1 MFQEEKFMRITSIE
15 VYLGYAITVKVN
27 TDAGIS
33 GFGEAGLAYGNCKE
47 AAFGQCQDFA
57 KLVIGMDPFNTEEIW
72 EHLHRHTFWG
82 MGGGVVVTSAMA
94 AIDTAC
100 WDIKGKSLG
109 LPVYKLIGGK
119 TNKKLRSYASQL
131 QFGWKKLIG
140 ETGALGLLYDP
151 KDYYAVVKEAMADG
165 YDAVKIDPVFAPYE
179 PKGLAEVFASQGT
192 HHRSSFRQHDLQLAV
207 DRIAAAREAGGP
219 DLDIIVEIHSL
230 LDANTAS
237 ELGRALEPYRIMYYE
252 EPTMPCNP
260 DMFKH
265 IKQSCSLPLATGERS
280 YTRWG
285 FRQFFE
291 DRTLSIIQPD
301 LCNTGGITETKKI
314 CDMAQVY
321 DIGVQIHVCGGPIAT
336 AAALQV
342 EAAIPNFCI
351 HEHHNAALTKP
362 CIDAGI
368 HNYQPSGGFF
378 EIPELPGIGQEMS
391 EEEMA
396 RAKKVVIA

>member
-1 MFQEEKFMRITSIE
+1 MKITSVE
-15 VYLGYAITVKVN
+15 CYLGNFITVKVN

-33 GFGEAGLAYGNCKE
+33 GFGEAGLAYGNCWE

-82 MGGGVVVTSAMA
+82 MGGGVVITSAMA

-100 WDIKGKSLG
+100 WDIKGKALNV
-109 LPVYKLIGGK
+109 PVYKLIGGK
-119 TNKKLRSYASQL
+119 TNSKLRAYASQL
-131 QFGWKKLIG
+131 QFGWRKLIQANDSL
-140 ETGALGLLYDP
+140 TLLYDP
-151 KDYYAVVKEAMADG
+151 EDYYNVVKDAVSEG
-165 YDAVKIDPVFAPYE
+165 YDAVKIDPVFAPLE
-179 PKGLAEVFASQGT
+179 PRPMGEVMATQGNQI
-192 HHRSSFRQHDLQLAV
+192 RGCYREHDLKRSV
-207 DRIAAAREAGGP
+207 ERIAAAREAGGP
-219 DLDIIVEIHSL
+219 DMDIIVEIHSL
-230 LDANTAS
+230 LDANTAAI
-237 ELGRALEPYRIMYYE
+237 LGKALEPYRIMYYE

-260 DMFKH
+260 GVFKH
-265 IKQSCSLPLATGERS
+265 IKERCALPLATGERS

-291 DRTLSIIQPD
+291 DRTLDIIQPD

-321 DIGVQIHVCGGPIAT
+321 DVGAQIHVCGGPIAT

-342 EAAIPNFCI
+342 EATIPNFVI
-351 HEHHNAALTKP
+351 HEEHNANLLTKFKN
-362 CIDAGI
+362 AGK
-368 HNYQPSGGFF
+368 YFYEPKDGFY
-378 EIPELPGIGQEMS
+378 EVPELPGIGQEMS

-396 RAKKVVIA
+396 TARKVVIE